1 MLRRGSQ
8 CQCGSPLSDADK
20 IRQDRQSEDELKI
33 GRLKKKQKKKTRIG
47 ERVRLMDWEKR
58 MKDRGSFA
66 VKGKT
71 DWWVGTGGVGR
82 GWGRDKR
89 QR

>member
-33 GRLKKKQKKKTRIG
+33 GRLKKKKTRIG

-71 DWWVGTGGVGR
+71 DWWLETGGVGR

>member
-20 IRQDRQSEDELKI
+20 IRQDRQSVDELKI
-33 GRLKKKQKKKTRIG
+33 GRLKKKQKKTRIG
-47 ERVRLMDWEKR
+47 ERVRLMDCEKR

-71 DWWVGTGGVGR
+71 DWWVETGGVGWWV
-82 GWGRDKR
+82 G
-89 QR
+89 